1 MSYRRGWIALLLF
14 SLAMI
19 NYIDRITLSFAI
31 GPIAKEFALNDVAKG
46 YLFSSFL
53 WTYTLFLIPMGM
65 LVDRYGSKKVAGWGI
80 GIWSIATALT
90 GFASGI
96 GTLLASRLAMGAG
109 EASSNPCGAKVI
121 REWIPAGERGVINAA
136 FNSGSYA
143 GPAICALIAG
153 TIIETF
159 GWRALFIGAGAVG
172 LLWLLAWILVFDKP
186 ETSRWLGEDERQKIL
201 AERNAQS
208 KVTASDSEPVGLL
221 RLMRTKTLWGLAL
234 TQGCNVYCQY
244 LFLTWLPSYL
254 QSTKHLTLLK
264 TGLYT
269 AVPYAVAVVLC
280 IAMGRLSDRLLA
292 RSGAASGRRRNMIA
306 SAMMI
311 AAVILLAP
319 FLENV
324 WVLLAL
330 ITISLTGIATTT
342 SLNFALLNDLL
353 PNPKDVGKAM
363 GFLVVGGNAF
373 GLMAPIVTGY
383 VISIS
388 GSYDWAF
395 GIAGLLLVCGATAT
409 LTLTRKPM
417 VVRVDPAVT
426 ALVPS
431 EAL

>member
-80 GIWSIATALT
+80 CIWSIATVLT
-90 GFASGI
+90 GMATGI
-96 GTLLASRLAMGAG
+96 GTLLASRLAMGTG
-109 EASSNPCGAKVI
+109 EASSNPCGAKII

-172 LLWLLAWILVFDKP
+172 LLWLLAWVLVFDKP
-186 ETSRWLGEDERQKIL
+186 ETARWLGEEERQKIL
-201 AERNAQS
+201 SERNAQS
-208 KVTASDSEPVGLL
+208 KTIASDSEPVGLL

-244 LFLTWLPSYL
+244 FFLTWLPSYL

-306 SAMMI
+306 SAMVI

-324 WVLLAL
+324 WMLLAL

-373 GLMAPIVTGY
+373 GLLAPIVTGY

-388 GSYDWAF
+388 SSYDWAF

-417 VVRVDPAVT
+417 IAAANKAVI
-426 ALVPS
+426 ALIPS